1 MTTLMA
7 AKLSSPNAWK
17 FTNENGAKGKVL
29 TIIFFYLPT
38 YGGYAAYKSFLS
50 S

>member
-1 MTTLMA
+1 MA
-7 AKLSSPNAWK
+7 AKLATPTAWK
-17 FTNENGAKGKVL
+17 WTAQNGQKSKIL

-38 YGGYAAYKSFLS
+38 YGGYAAYKSFFS